1 MRVLLFL
8 SLTAQ
13 QPAAPPSAKR
23 TVELT
28 GTVLMNGFYNSART
42 NNSDAPTFAESDTVG
57 VTGSSATLRQT
68 RLGAIVTD
76 PDVLGGSFTGEIDLD
91 FFGGQQPAAGNRTFP
106 LIRLRRATA
115 TVQWTHLQLL
125 FGQEAPLAAE
135 RNPHSLAS
143 VGVPDFTSAGNLWL
157 WIPQMRLTA
166 EYGYTLRVAI
176 QGAVLAPI
184 GGGVQGPTT
193 TQADS
198 AERTGRPYLQGRVRL
213 AWGPT
218 DDPNEV
224 ALGGHIG
231 WLRGLDTL
239 SGDSVL
245 TSRAFTFDT
254 RLSFGPA
261 ELLGEA
267 FVGQAVA
274 GLGGGAIAQNV
285 GAGGVPVRTSGGW
298 GQLNLR
304 PRAGWMFGGGCGIDD
319 PKDADVPA
327 TGRFRNFV
335 CEGHVEWRP
344 RGREA
349 STVPWRPISTAGWRT
364 ERSAWQ
370 SRFRRVSAATSHAAP
385 MSRSAPGST
394 EPCPHGPRPSA
405 ATSKSSPRRI

>member
-13 QPAAPPSAKR
+13 QPAAPPPPPPPPSPKR
-23 TVELT
+23 TVEFT

-42 NNSDAPTFAESDTVG
+42 NNSDAPTFADSDTVG
-57 VTGSSATLRQT
+57 VTGTSATLRQT

-76 PDVLGGSFTGEIDLD
+76 PNVLGGSFSGELDLD

-106 LIRLRRATA
+106 LVRLRRATA
-115 TVQWTHLQLL
+115 TVQWTYLHLML
-125 FGQEAPLAAE
+125 GQDAPLIAE

-157 WIPQMRLTA
+157 WIPQVRLTA
-166 EYGYTLRVAI
+166 EYGYVLRLAV

-184 GGGVQGPTT
+184 AGVQGLTT
-193 TQADS
+193 TQPDS
-198 AERTGRPYLQGRVRL
+198 GERTSRPYVQGRIRL

-218 DDPNEV
+218 DDPSEV
-224 ALGGHIG
+224 AIGGHIG
-231 WLRGLDTL
+231 WLRGLDSLASDT
-239 SGDSVL
+239 VL
-245 TSRAFTFDT
+245 QSNALTFDT
-254 RLSFGPA
+254 RLRFGPA

-267 FVGQAVA
+267 FVGKALA
-274 GLGGGAIAQNV
+274 GLGGGGVAQNT

-298 GQLNLR
+298 GQINLR

-344 RGREA
+344 PGPLVFGFE
-349 STVPWRPISTAGWRT
+349 
-364 ERSAWQ
+364 
-370 SRFRRVSAATSHAAP
+370 FRRLETRYQAGDFVVNHLNLAAGY
-385 MSRSAPGST
+385 RF
-394 EPCPHGPRPSA
+394 
-405 ATSKSSPRRI
+405 